1 MTTWTKG
8 VENVLN
14 SIRINSFQLSQE
26 YQQRYLKLKKT
37 LRFYKIPLIVLN
49 STNAVI
55 SVGYSSFLIPSN
67 KISMIVCII
76 SLLCGIIGSIEL
88 FFSLQKQMETDLE
101 ASKSFYILSIS
112 IYKMLSLEIPN
123 RCGDSRIFLEETFNE
138 YTKLIG
144 NSNVIEK
151 KILDN
156 LTPIPLTIDNL
167 LGNSNSSNIYMNNE
181 CEKIELTNLE
191 SMNV

>member
-1 MTTWTKG
+1 MTTWTPG
-8 VENVLN
+8 IENVLN

-26 YQQRYLKLKKT
+26 YQQRYLKLKKL
-37 LRFYKIPLIVLN
+37 LRFFRIPLIVLN
-49 STNAVI
+49 STNSVI
-55 SVGYSSFLIPSN
+55 SVGYAAFLIPPS

-76 SLLCGIIGSIEL
+76 SLLCGILGSIEL

-112 IYKMLSLEIPN
+112 IYKMLSLETSN

-167 LGNSNSSNIYMNNE
+167 LGKTNSSNICMNNE

-191 SMNV
+191 SMGV